1 MQARSKEQEHVK
13 KIALYEQKIE
23 LLEIQ
28 LRDAEEREANQRKLY
43 DRMFQALDDT
53 TGKDGAHSAR
63 SQHKHDPSLGTRE
76 IDMLHKQY

>member
-1 MQARSKEQEHVK
+1 
-13 KIALYEQKIE
+13 

-43 DRMFQALDDT
+43 DRMFQALDDQKE
-53 TGKDGAHSAR
+53 GPHSAR